1 MVTYLAR
8 RLPSAVLVLFLA
20 SLLIFAI
27 LRLVPGSPEETL
39 AGADAS
45 PEQLAAVRADLG
57 LDRPLVAQY
66 LSWLGSLFRFDFGK
80 SYIVGG
86 SIGDLIA
93 YGAQN
98 TVVLAASALLIAVVY
113 ALVVSTASVI
123 FRNRLLDAVVTVN
136 NSIAAALPI
145 FITGTLLVLVFGIL
159 WPILPS
165 GGTPPDGFLTRPDI
179 AAQYLVLPAITLAI
193 PAGAA
198 LTRFL
203 VEALHTELRQ
213 PYVVTAQSLGV
224 SRRRIVL
231 AHALP
236 NALPSVL
243 TVLGLT
249 VGGLLGGAVLV
260 ESIFV
265 WPGLGAVT
273 EEAINSR
280 DYPLVQVL
288 LLLSVAV
295 FVVLQLLTDVAH
307 AWLDPLIR
315 SGGQA

>member
-1 MVTYLAR
+1 MVTYLVR

-20 SLLIFAI
+20 SILVFAV
-27 LRLVPGSPEETL
+27 LRLVPGSPEVTL
-39 AGADAS
+39 AGADAT

-57 LDRPLVAQY
+57 LDRPLAAQY
-66 LSWLGSLFRFDFGK
+66 LSWLGDLLTFDLGT
-80 SYIVGG
+80 SYLVGG
-86 SIGDLIA
+86 SIAELIS

-98 TVVLAASALLIAVVY
+98 TVVLTLAALLLAVVF
-113 ALVVSTASVI
+113 ALTVSTASVI
-123 FRNRLLDAVVTVN
+123 FRSRILNAVVTVS
-136 NSIAAALPI
+136 NSLAAALPI
-145 FITGTLLVLVFGIL
+145 FITGTLLVLLFGIL

-165 GGTPPDGFLTRPDI
+165 GGTPPDGFFTRPDL
-179 AAQYLVLPAITLAI
+179 AVQYLLLPALTLAV

-213 PYVVTAQSLGV
+213 PYTATAQALGV

-249 VGGLLGGAVLV
+249 IGGLLGGAVLV

-265 WPGLGAVT
+265 WPGLGLLA

-288 LLLSVAV
+288 LILSVAV
-295 FVVLQLLTDVAH
+295 FVVLQLLTDIAH
-307 AWLDPLIR
+307 AWLDPRIR
-315 SGGQA
+315 LGGAA